1 MPLLN
6 QLPLYL
12 VYAIVGTV
20 AAALAK
26 RSFER
31 LGRREWQGGLVLFA
45 LAGGLLLVNFGLLVN
60 FLDQGAVSVVAPI
73 AIGVNLLV
81 AAIIARVF
89 FKERLDRARIVGM
102 LAITLGVALVSWG

>member
-1 MPLLN
+1 MPLLA

-12 VYAIVGTV
+12 LYAVVGTV

-31 LGRREWQGGLVLFA
+31 LGRQEWQIGFTLFCC
-45 LAGGLLLVNFGLLVN
+45 AGGLLLVNFALLVN
-60 FLDQGAVSVVAPI
+60 FLDEGAVSVVAPI

-89 FKERLDRARIVGM
+89 FKERLDRHRVLGM
-102 LAITLGVALVSWG
+102 LAIAVGVALVSWG